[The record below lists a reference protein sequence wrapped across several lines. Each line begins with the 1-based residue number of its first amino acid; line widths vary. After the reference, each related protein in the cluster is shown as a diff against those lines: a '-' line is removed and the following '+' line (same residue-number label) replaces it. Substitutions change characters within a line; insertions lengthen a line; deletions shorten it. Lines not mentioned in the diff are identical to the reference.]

1 MFTERQHRFSAEPS
15 VSRGTLAPPHYPAPN
30 MMSNANPGIMDPAA
44 VTGQGG
50 PSNPRNIQFRVP
62 VSQQQQLHHHHHHHQ
77 QRHEAS
83 GHGSVISNSQA
94 RLPSNASLSHQQQ
107 QQHSIQYSHPS
118 SQHGPYNANMQPL
131 SQHPHQQ
138 RPPIPPAPRLYHS
151 ASLGNIANAG
161 RHGAGQNGGTPNAVN
176 AALPKKKDPYATAWR
191 TYSKI
196 AEELHLRNP
205 DGSLYPISKEA
216 ILKYLHHQS
225 KRIKSTNLHWYVNGL
240 KKHQENLGYPW
251 DDVRYDEQVV
261 GLLKEL
267 TLHPANATE
276 NGDDDGYGGHAY
288 GSQPNR
294 QRQSRH
300 PGGSS
305 LTKRKRDE
313 FAFKKRRVPSTM
325 SMEGEDN
332 EDDELQDDELKD
344 DFEEDRHGHDMD
356 DFDEMEDPNRYQPLK
371 RRASTGTLLSQA
383 RAQAVKHIPGSFTLD
398 QYQHGS
404 SSHHPYSYQRMHPR
418 EPSAGG
424 NDMIHR
430 RNPSDLQQQ
439 HLRSPSPNSRD
450 NEPGDGSGNATGGNS
465 GGQYSLSHRP
475 NDSPPA
481 STSSNSSIGGSI
493 QLGDKESMQRCRN
506 ANSGGAATS
515 PRNSVLPM
523 VPEPPSSTIPSAS
536 NSTSVTGGKTT
547 VQFSEVVERAQQL
560 QAKYGNRCKLHPWGC
575 VEITE
580 HRHLELTIKMRAE
593 G

>member
-1 MFTERQHRFSAEPS
+1 MLRISSVTNGLTCYFLLFFFLHHRRLDSLVHTIHHCDPCSGVAAALTRSLPFSYSHQYLVEP
-15 VSRGTLAPPHYPAPN
+15 LAPPHCPAPN

-62 VSQQQQLHHHHHHHQ
+62 VSQQQQLHHHHHHHHQ
-77 QRHEAS
+77 QQQQQQQHEAS

-94 RLPSNASLSHQQQ
+94 RLPPNASLSHQHQ

-131 SQHPHQQ
+131 SQHLHQQ

-151 ASLGNIANAG
+151 ASLGNIANVG

-176 AALPKKKDPYATAWR
+176 TAPPKKKDPYATAWR

-267 TLHPANATE
+267 TLHPATATE
-276 NGDDDGYGGHAY
+276 NGDDDGYGGHVY

-294 QRQSRH
+294 QRQNSTSTYSSGKMGHHYSSPSIDTTTRIANLSISQPTQHHSQSAQQPLPHHHHHLYPSHQKQQTLHGPSYGNTMLKQHQSHQPHLPQQQQQQQQQLRFQPSLPSKYHSAPIGTSHQDATFQSSGGYQHQHRRPSHFTATDVSGAVDVHSLRSDAIGH

-313 FAFKKRRVPSTM
+313 FAFKKRKCS
-325 SMEGEDN
+325 
-332 EDDELQDDELKD
+332 
-344 DFEEDRHGHDMD
+344 
-356 DFDEMEDPNRYQPLK
+356 
-371 RRASTGTLLSQA
+371 LLLCGYWDTWLY
-383 RAQAVKHIPGSFTLD
+383 R
-398 QYQHGS
+398 
-404 SSHHPYSYQRMHPR
+404 
-418 EPSAGG
+418 
-424 NDMIHR
+424 
-430 RNPSDLQQQ
+430 
-439 HLRSPSPNSRD
+439 
-450 NEPGDGSGNATGGNS
+450 
-465 GGQYSLSHRP
+465 
-475 NDSPPA
+475 
-481 STSSNSSIGGSI
+481 
-493 QLGDKESMQRCRN
+493 
-506 ANSGGAATS
+506 
-515 PRNSVLPM
+515 
-523 VPEPPSSTIPSAS
+523 
-536 NSTSVTGGKTT
+536 
-547 VQFSEVVERAQQL
+547 
-560 QAKYGNRCKLHPWGC
+560 
-575 VEITE
+575 
-580 HRHLELTIKMRAE
+580 
-593 G
+593 